1 MQSTS
6 SEILL
11 CLNSLGFTKSKISKL
26 INIFGDLKNILTDLD
41 AKRELVVNVLSEG
54 VFNNLKLCL
63 TEDRIRDVQIELEKY
78 DVKAVTIYDENFP
91 KKLRNIPDAPFVIY
105 YKGDINLTESEHILG
120 VVGTRKPS
128 SYGRD
133 IAEKFVFEVAR
144 EGVITVSGLAYGI
157 DSVVANET
165 LKAKGKTIAVLG
177 GGLAKIYPSTNQNLA
192 DEIVK
197 TGGLIISEYKPTDN
211 PTQYT
216 FPERN
221 RLISGISDGVLI
233 IEAGEKSGSLI
244 TAEHALNQGKDLFV
258 VPGNLTSF
266 QSKGSNRL
274 IYEIPHCMVIEPKNI
289 LDSLGVSPKLDNAD
303 SENIA
308 VQLTMAQK
316 LVYDLLKVED
326 MHFDDLAQKLKMSP
340 RDLNVLLTDMEM
352 VGIIKSQSGNYYG
365 V

>member
-1 MQSTS
+1 MQNTS
-6 SEILL
+6 SNCLL
-11 CLNSLGFTKSKISKL
+11 CLNFLGYSKAKIIKL
-26 INIFGDLKNILTDLD
+26 INIFADVKNILTDLES
-41 AKRELVVNVLSEG
+41 KKELVIESLGLG
-54 VFNNLKLCL
+54 VYNNLKSCFTTEKINETL
-63 TEDRIRDVQIELEKY
+63 TELEKY
-78 DVKAVTIYDENFP
+78 KVYAVTIYDDNFP
-91 KKLRNIPDAPFVIY
+91 SKLKNIPDAPIVIY
-105 YKGDINLTESEHILG
+105 YRGDLSIAESEHILG

-133 IAEKFVFEVAR
+133 VAERFVFEIAR
-144 EGVITVSGLAYGI
+144 AGVVTVSGLAYGI
-157 DSVVANET
+157 DSVVANQT

-177 GGLAKIYPSTNQNLA
+177 GGLSKIYPSTNQNLA
-192 DEIVK
+192 DEIVNA
-197 TGGLIISEYKPTDN
+197 GGLIISEYKPTDN

-221 RLISGISDGVLI
+221 RIISGISDGVLI

-244 TAEHALNQGKDLFV
+244 TAEHALNQGRELFV

-266 QSKGSNRL
+266 QSRGSNRL
-274 IYEIPHCMVIEPKNI
+274 IYEIPHCMVIDPKNI
-289 LDSLGVSPKLDNAD
+289 LDSLGVSPKLDNEDAQKI
-303 SENIA
+303 E

-326 MHFDDLAQKLKMSP
+326 MHFDDLAKKLNMSP

-352 VGIIKSQSGNYYG
+352 IGIIKSQSGNYYG